1 MGSITIQ
8 DTALSVPILL
18 EILNDYEVAFGR
30 RDTTSARKRD
40 ILMMSSY
47 LVIGFVERWEATS
60 RFCWRL
66 LLFANIQQVEGSI
79 QTSL

>member
-47 LVIGFVERWEATS
+47 LVIGFVER
-60 RFCWRL
+60 
-66 LLFANIQQVEGSI
+66 
-79 QTSL
+79 